1 MKRKI
6 RKFLNSYDGLLN
18 DFSMRFLFDRFK
30 ENHSES
36 KRRENGNFTV
46 KIQKRIKTNS

>member
-18 DFSMRFLFDRFK
+18 DFSIKFLYDRFN
-30 ENHSES
+30 ENHSELT
-36 KRRENGNFTV
+36 NFQEFESV
-46 KIQKRIKTNS
+46 AKAWKKI

>member
-18 DFSMRFLFDRFK
+18 DFSMKFLYDRFK
-30 ENHSES
+30 ENHSDSTTFKEFES
-36 KRRENGNFTV
+36 VAKQWKKV
-46 KIQKRIKTNS
+46 